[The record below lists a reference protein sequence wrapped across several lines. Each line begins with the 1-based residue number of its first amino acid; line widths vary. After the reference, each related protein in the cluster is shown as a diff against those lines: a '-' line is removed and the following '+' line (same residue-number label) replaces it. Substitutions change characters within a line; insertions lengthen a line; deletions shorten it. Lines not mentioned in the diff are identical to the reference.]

1 MNMKIYALIVTT
13 GLVFAPSGA
22 ALAKETRATTIAQ
35 PSAILLFVS
44 KLLKRPNATPA
55 APVTAKTTNGGCDMS
70 VPAPLRNCDVPPPPP
85 PPRDPGTEPCVGRE
99 CGMVPEGDI

>member
-1 MNMKIYALIVTT
+1 MNTKIYALIVTV
-13 GLVFAPSGA
+13 GLVFASSGA
-22 ALAKETRATTIAQ
+22 ALAKEKRATNVQ
-35 PSAILLFVS
+35 PSAISLFVS

-55 APVTAKTTNGGCDMS
+55 TPVTAKTTNGGCDLS